1 MNLVRWGLVPDMVT
15 LRQAMDRMFD
25 SDYFRP
31 FWLSAESGANL
42 VPAIDLYE
50 TDNEVVVKA
59 IMPGVEAN
67 DLDINIT
74 GDTLTINGETKS
86 EKEENKENYYYQE
99 CRYGTF
105 TRSITLPAGVVTD
118 KSEANLE
125 NGILTLTLPKAE
137 SVKPKAIKVK
147 AKATV
152 EGKKE
157 VKD

>member
-1 MNLVRWGLVPDMVT
+1 MNLVRWEPVQEMVT

-25 SDYFRP
+25 HDYFRP
-31 FWLSAESGANL
+31 FWLSTEPGANL
-42 VPAIDLYE
+42 VPAIDMYE
-50 TDNEVVVKA
+50 TDNEMVVKA
-59 IMPGVEAN
+59 AIPGVEAK

-74 GDTLTINGETKS
+74 GDTLSIKGETKS
-86 EKEENKENYYYQE
+86 EKEEKKENYYYQE

-105 TRSITLPAGVVTD
+105 TRSITLPAGVETD

-147 AKATV
+147 AKSTV

-157 VKD
+157 VKS